1 MNDFFKILKETLL
14 KGIIPGSI
22 IIVYKGNSSY
32 RKFLLTKAKHSSKI
46 TFPSGS
52 IGWGENYE
60 MAAIRELYEETGI
73 KAKDIIDLPI
83 QHTFKYKNILF
94 KPKSVQHI
102 FVYKIKNAKN
112 LKLYSKETIWF
123 GWEDEE
129 RVKELL
135 SHKELIAT
143 FNKILNYL

>member
-1 MNDFFKILKETLL
+1 MKDFFRILSKTLL
-14 KGIIPGSI
+14 KGIIPGSMI
-22 IIVYKGNSSY
+22 VVYKGNSSS
-32 RKFLLTKAKHSSKI
+32 RKFLLTKAKHSSNI

-52 IGWGENYE
+52 IGWGENYK
-60 MAAIRELYEETGI
+60 MTAVRELYEETGI
-73 KAKDIIDLPI
+73 KTKDVVELPL
-83 QHTFKYKNILF
+83 QHVFKYKNIMF

-102 FVYKIKNAKN
+102 FVCKIKNAKN